1 MAQQPNAVLDPL
13 ASFRAALGRIGF
25 SIPAQDALNRNGFN
39 AMFNLMIYS
48 KDQIKRVCTVIREDP
63 VNPIPMSMEQEQL
76 LTAMRHWAKTR
87 VHTNRDIDPE
97 LFTCDVA
104 ISEAIK
110 MVNVTEEVISENET
124 DVKMPEK
131 FKLTSKWIVFS
142 ETVDT
147 YINRLRGQGRIP
159 LNYVIVPG
167 TQYETE

>member
-1 MAQQPNAVLDPL
+1 
-13 ASFRAALGRIGF
+13 
-25 SIPAQDALNRNGFN
+25 
-39 AMFNLMIYS
+39 
-48 KDQIKRVCTVIREDP
+48 
-63 VNPIPMSMEQEQL
+63 MSMEQEQL